1 MLVFPWGLKVP
12 LALQCRML
20 NNAEGTMVQGS
31 YDMVVFLRVSLCRAF
46 GSYTHSKGTMSRTL
60 VILQKLLNLTIS
72 ESLMLHVLCA
82 QTPTKYTIS
91 LQRHVPSLVRK
102 CSLGSPCLSECDH

>member
-1 MLVFPWGLKVP
+1 
-12 LALQCRML
+12 ML

-46 GSYTHSKGTMSRTL
+46 GSYTHSKGTVGRTL
-60 VILQKLLNLTIS
+60 VILQKTFEISRSLN
-72 ESLMLHVLCA
+72 LMLHVLCA

-102 CSLGSPCLSECDH
+102 CSLGSPCLSEYDH